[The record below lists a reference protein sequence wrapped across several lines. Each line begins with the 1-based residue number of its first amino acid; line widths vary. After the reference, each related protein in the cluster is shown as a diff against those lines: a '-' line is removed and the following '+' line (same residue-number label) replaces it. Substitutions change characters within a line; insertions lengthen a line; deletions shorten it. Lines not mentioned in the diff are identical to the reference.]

1 MVLDP
6 PKEKVDVTL
15 MIIFSFIPIL
25 GIYAAWRI
33 QKFWMILLIEMAISI
48 VFTIAIIPV
57 AFILAEMSMFI
68 GLAAGI
74 AINVLLVKHYAEKY
88 NEKMGFLDADNSDQ
102 KITKYIEFKSNPKK
116 QVRYNSSKN
125 TIKQLKKIFP
135 KKALVIGIL
144 SVVVVFGVAHI
155 LTYNTMMMDGS
166 AMWPTIKNSDLIRYD
181 NTDFNDIVVGDII
194 IYERDYST
202 HKFWVHNV
210 IEIGQNDHVITQNE
224 EKSNR
229 HYVPSHEYVGKVV
242 SITGGG
248 ELFRIFQGSSFY
260 LLITVA
266 IFTPIII
273 IWNNNRRTNED
284 D

>member
-88 NEKMGFLDADNSDQ
+88 NEKMGFASTKSE
-102 KITKYIEFKSNPKK
+102 KITDYITTEQTPIKIPKNNETLTNIRKTLENYFTKKGLIIGIVIIVILSACLIGLSHNAFIMVNDNLYPLVNAKEVIKYDDTPFNEIQDGDLIVYKTSGITWVR
-116 QVRYNSSKN
+116 QVVGEDPFGRLFVKN
-125 TIKQLKKIFP
+125 T
-135 KKALVIGIL
+135 V
-144 SVVVVFGVAHI
+144 SENE
-155 LTYNTMMMDGS
+155 Y
-166 AMWPTIKNSDLIRYD
+166 R
-181 NTDFNDIVVGDII
+181 VG
-194 IYERDYST
+194 ESM
-202 HKFWVHNV
+202 
-210 IEIGQNDHVITQNE
+210 
-224 EKSNR
+224 
-229 HYVPSHEYVGKVV
+229 YVGKVTTILPESFGYFFNV
-242 SITGGG
+242 PAWIAILTLG
-248 ELFRIFQGSSFY
+248 FFIPTIF
-260 LLITVA
+260 LKIRK
-266 IFTPIII
+266 IK
-273 IWNNNRRTNED
+273 
-284 D
+284 

>member
-88 NEKMGFLDADNSDQ
+88 NEKMGFLDSNESDQ
-102 KITKYIEFKSNPKK
+102 KITKYIEFKSNSKK
-116 QVRYNSSKN
+116 QERTNSSKN
-125 TIKQLKKIFP
+125 TIRQLRKIFP
-135 KKALVIGIL
+135 KKALLIGIL
-144 SVVVVFGVAHI
+144 SVVVIFGVVHI
-155 LTYNTMMMDGS
+155 LAYNTMIMSGN
-166 AMWPTIKNSDLIRYD
+166 AMWPTIKNLDIIRYD
-181 NTDFNDIVVGDII
+181 NTDFDDVVVGNII
-194 IYERDYST
+194 VYERDYST
-202 HKFWVHNV
+202 HQFWVHKV
-210 IEIGQNDHVITQNE
+210 VEIGKNDVLIVENE
-224 EKSNR
+224 EKSKR
-229 HYVPSHEYVGKVV
+229 HYVPSHEYVGKIV
-242 SITGGG
+242 SITEGG
-248 ELFRIFQGSSFY
+248 EFLRIFQGPQLI
-260 LLITVA
+260 LLLTIA
-266 IFTPIII
+266 FFTPIII
-273 IWNNNRRTNED
+273 IWNNNRGIKD